1 VSEMLPLEDLVAA
14 GPDDRDWS
22 DVVRRASRAQRRR
35 RASVVLSVV
44 AVFCLGIAAAY
55 ASGHP
60 IVDFSKAP
68 KGPRTVVD
76 DFGSL
81 EVGAPAGMA
90 PGVLPHEARRIT
102 TVMID
107 GKRHVL
113 WVAPTKKGGFCEQWS
128 GLIGG
133 CRAGR
138 HAPYPTG
145 LQVSGMYHAD
155 PMKGTSLVVQGGS
168 FLQGAGAKLELAYE
182 DGTSDE
188 IPFVWVTEPIDAGFY
203 LFRVPNA
210 HRVAGHLPKS
220 VRLYDSAG
228 QLLESKPANDA
239 GANLVDLELNLHRVP
254 GYPPLSV
261 PTAAIWEQ
269 RRQLFDLRAD
279 DGSRIGLWVAPSRT
293 GETCYWSNQSGG
305 CARPGA
311 ETHALAL
318 GFSGAATHVT
328 LCCTVG
334 PSVAR
339 VEAEFEDGDRVE
351 LIPKEGYLV
360 WPIPSRHYP
369 RGHRME
375 ELVALDATGREI
387 ATQPLDT
394 HAAGLY
400 PCEKPKNLG
409 YGVSMCP

>member
-1 VSEMLPLEDLVAA
+1 VSETLPLHDLLAV

-22 DVVRRASRAQRRR
+22 DVVRRASRTRRRR
-35 RASVVLSVV
+35 RASVILTIV

-68 KGPRTVVD
+68 KGSRTVVD
-76 DFGSL
+76 DFGGL

-102 TVMID
+102 AVTID
-107 GKRHVL
+107 GKQHVL
-113 WVAPTKKGGFCEQWS
+113 WVAPTTKGGFCAAWTS
-128 GLIGG
+128 LITD
-133 CRAGR
+133 CRVGR

-145 LQVSGMYHAD
+145 LQVSSMYQAD
-155 PMKGTSLVVQGGS
+155 PKEGTSLVVQGGS
-168 FLQGAGAKLELAYE
+168 FLQRAGAKLELAYE

-203 LFRVPNA
+203 LFRVPSA
-210 HRVAGHLPKS
+210 HRVAGHRPKS

-239 GANLVDLELNLHRVP
+239 GADLPDLELNLHRVP

-261 PTAAIWEQ
+261 PTGAIWEQ

-305 CARPGA
+305 CPRRGG
-311 ETHALAL
+311 ETQPLAL
-318 GFSGAATHVT
+318 GFSQGATHVT

-334 PSVAR
+334 RSVAR
-339 VEAEFEDGDRVE
+339 VEAHFEDGDQVQ
-351 LIPKEGYLV
+351 LTPKQGYLV

-375 ELVALDATGREI
+375 ELVALDATGRKI

-394 HAAGLY
+394 QAAGLY
-400 PCEKPKNLG
+400 PCARPKNLG